1 MIRFYINKAFFCSY
15 ARREKQEMSAKNWTS
30 SIFAASLL
38 HKNPPPRSL
47 RGLDVGKEIL
57 HRDMS
62 RSSWLRRHRLQV
74 SRGINLAQLLDR
86 HLLFLITVLLLLFS
100 FHPTLLLL
108 PFRLYHFLHLTI
120 LFHCLPS
127 PNPPPPLGLP
137 ASFSSSSCCSSY
149 SSHLLL
155 LVPYIFQFLIPSI
168 ILFCSLSSSQLS
180 SSFNISISGIIFLFN
195 IFLHQSFVSS

>member
-1 MIRFYINKAFFCSY
+1 MPRTG
-15 ARREKQEMSAKNWTS
+15 R
-30 SIFAASLL
+30 AASLQHL
-38 HKNPPPRSL
+38 SFIKIPRSL
-47 RGLDVGKEIL
+47 RGLDVGNEIL

-137 ASFSSSSCCSSY
+137 RIFLLIILLLILLLTSPSACSVHFSNSLSHPSFYSVPFRLLSFLHHLISAYQVLFSYSISSSTNLLFLPEASSSSN
-149 SSHLLL
+149 
-155 LVPYIFQFLIPSI
+155 PFFLIPVKSN
-168 ILFCSLSSSQLS
+168 C
-180 SSFNISISGIIFLFN
+180 
-195 IFLHQSFVSS
+195 

>member
-1 MIRFYINKAFFCSY
+1 MPRTG
-15 ARREKQEMSAKNWTS
+15 R
-30 SIFAASLL
+30 AASLQHL
-38 HKNPPPRSL
+38 SFIKIPPSL
-47 RGLDVGKEIL
+47 CGLDVGKEIL

-74 SRGINLAQLLDR
+74 SRGINLAQLLDM

-100 FHPTLLLL
+100 FHPTLLL
-108 PFRLYHFLHLTI
+108 PFRLYHFLLHIFLHLTI

>member
-74 SRGINLAQLLDR
+74 SRGINLAQLLDM

-100 FHPTLLLL
+100 FHPTLLL
-108 PFRLYHFLHLTI
+108 PFRLYHFLLHIFLHLTI

-137 ASFSSSSCCSSY
+137 RIFLLII
-149 SSHLLL
+149 LLL
-155 LVPYIFQFLIPSI
+155 ILLLTSPSACSVHFPIPYPIHHS
-168 ILFCSLSSSQLS
+168 ILFPFVFSA
-180 SSFNISISGIIFLFN
+180 FFIF
-195 IFLHQSFVSS
+195 

>member
-1 MIRFYINKAFFCSY
+1 MPRTG
-15 ARREKQEMSAKNWTS
+15 R
-30 SIFAASLL
+30 AASLQHL
-38 HKNPPPRSL
+38 SFIKIPPSL
-47 RGLDVGKEIL
+47 CGLDVGKEIL

-108 PFRLYHFLHLTI
+108 PFRLYHFLLHIFLHLTI

-137 ASFSSSSCCSSY
+137 RIFLLII
-149 SSHLLL
+149 LLL
-155 LVPYIFQFLIPSI
+155 ILLLTSPSACSVHFPIPYPIHHS
-168 ILFCSLSSSQLS
+168 ILFPFVFSA
-180 SSFNISISGIIFLFN
+180 FFIF
-195 IFLHQSFVSS
+195 